1 LTENIESQDFK
12 FNGTTK
18 TVKTK
23 TDADGNVIQNDEQI
37 EAHWLESGK
46 TLDQL
51 KQEAEDLIKKSK
63 ESFLTYNAIEYGS
76 QCKISKSV
84 EIGLHITGDD
94 ESLTP
99 RYQTDGASGMD
110 VYANINEPITLKSLE
125 RRLIPTGLFVEL
137 PEGYEFQLRPRSG
150 LALKRGLTLLNC
162 LGTIDDDY
170 RKEIGAIV
178 VNLSNED
185 AIIEPKER
193 IGQLVLSK
201 VDKAHWKRKHLDEFS
216 DTNRKDGYG
225 STGFL

>member
-1 LTENIESQDFK
+1 MQNNNQTSHQTLTEKI
-12 FNGTTK
+12 
-18 TVKTK
+18 
-23 TDADGNVIQNDEQI
+23 
-37 EAHWLESGK
+37 ESGK
-46 TLDQL
+46 SLDQL

-63 ESFLTYNAIEYGS
+63 ESFLSYNAIEYNS

-84 EIGLHITGDD
+84 EVGLHIAGND
-94 ESLTP
+94 ESLMP
-99 RYQTDGASGMD
+99 KYQTDGASGMD
-110 VYANINEPITLKSLE
+110 VYANITEPITLKSLE

-137 PEGYEFQLRPRSG
+137 PEDYEFQLRPRSG

-162 LGTIDDDY
+162 IGTIDDDY
-170 RKEIGAIV
+170 RKEIGAII

-201 VDKAHWKRKHLDEFS
+201 VDKFHWQRKHLDEFS

-225 STGFL
+225 STGTL